1 MKKVYEAPEMEVEMF
16 TADEA
21 IAYSNDTAQYIPGR
35 NVNDAFREGFF
46 VYRKP
51 RVKRVVQ

>member
-35 NVNDAFREGFF
+35 NANDAF
-46 VYRKP
+46 KDL
-51 RVKRVVQ
+51 